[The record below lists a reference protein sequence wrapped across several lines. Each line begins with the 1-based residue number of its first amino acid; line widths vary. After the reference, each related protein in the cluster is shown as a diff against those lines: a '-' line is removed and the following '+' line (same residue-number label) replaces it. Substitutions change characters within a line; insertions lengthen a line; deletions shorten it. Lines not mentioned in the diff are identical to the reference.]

1 MGFLIFILIQDAKGA
16 CMHDRR
22 ADADPMQPGKP
33 ANVLTPAA
41 VSPLLRIDVNMT
53 KGEVKTMKKK
63 LIAIIA
69 LVVVAVIAVAAVLLL
84 NNGGKKAIT
93 IAVPNDPTN
102 EGRALLLLEA
112 NGYIKLK
119 ADAGVTATAKD
130 IAENPLGI
138 EFKEVEAA
146 MVPNVLAD
154 VDYAIINN
162 NFALDAGMN
171 PVKDSLLIE
180 SAESPYANVLCVK
193 AGNENS
199 DAAKALAAALY
210 SKKVADYIT
219 ATYAGA
225 AVSVVE
231 NPTDGFDATVNY
243 EALAGTTISVAESPT
258 PHAQILAVAAEIL
271 AEKNVKLNVIE
282 FSDYIQPNM
291 VVESD
296 EVFANYFAHIPYQ
309 DNFNAENGT
318 HIVVVAP
325 IHVEPMGLYGGKQ
338 ANLDALKK

>member
-1 MGFLIFILIQDAKGA
+1 
-16 CMHDRR
+16 
-22 ADADPMQPGKP
+22 
-33 ANVLTPAA
+33 
-41 VSPLLRIDVNMT
+41 
-53 KGEVKTMKKK
+53 MKKK
-63 LIAIIA
+63 LVIILVA
-69 LVVVAVIAVAAVLLL
+69 LVVAVAAVAAVLLL
-84 NNGGKKAIT
+84 NKDGAKSIT

-112 NGYIKLK
+112 NGYIKL
-119 ADAGVTATAKD
+119 DPNAGVTATAKD
-130 IAENPLGI
+130 IVENPLNI
-138 EFKEVEAA
+138 QFKEVEAA

-162 NFALDAGMN
+162 NFALDAGLN
-171 PVKDSLLIE
+171 PVKNSLLIE

-225 AVSVVE
+225 AVSVVAE
-231 NPTDGFDATVNY
+231 PTDGFDVTVNY
-243 EALAGTTISVAESPT
+243 EALAGSTITVAASPT

-271 AEKNVKLNVIE
+271 AEKNIKLEVIE
-282 FSDYIQPNM
+282 FSDYIQPNN
-291 VVESD
+291 VVESG

-309 DNFNAENGT
+309 ENFNAENGT
-318 HIVVVAP
+318 KIVVVAP
-325 IHVEPMGLYGGKQ
+325 IHVEPMGLYGGQ
-338 ANLDALKK
+338 QTTLDALNAK